1 MAGKKKNTAPEA
13 ENEDLS
19 RGVRSLAII
28 PDGNRRWARKRGL
41 PAIAGHS
48 RGARV
53 LKDISRMCCDRGI
66 RFLTFYAFSTEN
78 WKRSEQ
84 EVGALMGLLK
94 SLLDDYERE
103 LGGDKGRIAI
113 RVMGDRSGL
122 SKELNEGIDRV
133 EKATAGDKALTVILA
148 INYGSRDEITKAVRS
163 VAEDAASGKI
173 SPDDV
178 TQEMISSRLYT
189 AGVPDPDLLIRTS
202 GEERIS
208 NYMLWQIAYSELYF
222 ADCLWPDFDE
232 KELDKALDAYAGRK
246 RRFGG

>member
-1 MAGKKKNTAPEA
+1 MAFFKKKKSS
-13 ENEDLS
+13 DLS
-19 RGVRSLAII
+19 ELTLPEHIGII
-28 PDGNRRWARKRGL
+28 MDGNGRWAKKRML
-41 PAIAGHS
+41 PRSAGHS
-48 RGARV
+48 AGSKVFRTIARYCS
-53 LKDISRMCCDRGI
+53 DIGI
-66 RFLTFYAFSTEN
+66 KYLTVYAFSTEN

-148 INYGSRDEITKAVRS
+148 INYGSRDEITRAVRS
-163 VAEDAASGKI
+163 VVEDAASGRI

-178 TQEMISSRLYT
+178 TQELISSRLYT